1 MLNKKTKVL
10 YFDLRLWCRVG
21 AQQMFPQK
29 AAWEKK
35 EPYRVRLCSGC
46 AVPRCAGLCLAVP
59 FRAVLCHAVLC
70 CGFLCL
76 AVPCNV
82 MLCHAVLCCV
92 LLCLAVP
99 CHAIWCRAM
108 PCLAVPCCAVQDCGS
123 CTRMGADG
131 SSLSSPAPD
140 TAVVALNLQKLEEQQ
155 VLCLMW
161 EGTGNFPD
169 CPLRLCHDALC
180 STRGYSPA
188 GNVASPPKGRAE
200 LELLCRDHDS
210 HPGCCRQHP
219 SLRATGRLI
228 LRTVD
233 SLLSK
238 MLWLFP
244 TN

>member
-29 AAWEKK
+29 AAWGKK
-35 EPYRVRLCSGC
+35 KPCRVRLCSGC

-59 FRAVLCHAVLC
+59 CR
-70 CGFLCL
+70 
-76 AVPCNV
+76 AVPC
-82 MLCHAVLCCV
+82 C
-92 LLCLAVP
+92 AVP
-99 CHAIWCRAM
+99 CCAMPCSAM
-108 PCLAVPCCAVQDCGS
+108 PCLAVPCCAMQDRGS
-123 CTRMGADG
+123 CTRLGADG

-140 TAVVALNLQKLEEQQ
+140 TAVVALNLQTPKEQQ

-161 EGTGNFPD
+161 EGAGNFPD

-180 STRGYSPA
+180 STRGCSPA
-188 GNVASPPKGRAE
+188 GNVAPPPKGRAE

-219 SLRATGRLI
+219 SLRATGRLN